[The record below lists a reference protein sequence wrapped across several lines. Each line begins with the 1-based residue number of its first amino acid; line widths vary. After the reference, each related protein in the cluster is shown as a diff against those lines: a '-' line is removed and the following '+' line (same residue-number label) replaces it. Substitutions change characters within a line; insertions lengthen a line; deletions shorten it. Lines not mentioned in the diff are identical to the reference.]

1 MHNRCRRAKRWVR
14 AAFTL
19 CGQGLAQACAGGD
32 VVELK
37 KLKGRRAEHY
47 HYMADAMR
55 RLEWDLHHTIEATS
69 RVPEEWHEIAARR
82 HPKVKVR
89 MTVGIDEDVVRFFKS
104 MGPGHGP
111 RMNEVLRSFM
121 HARLAGVVRGGETA
135 PWYARSL
142 DQHAGPR
149 PMWGAL
155 VHALEGG
162 EASAEAVEA
171 EARVLME
178 EALRLGR
185 LEEGP

>member
-1 MHNRCRRAKRWVR
+1 M
-14 AAFTL
+14 
-19 CGQGLAQACAGGD
+19 
-32 VVELK
+32 VELK

-82 HPKVKVR
+82 HPKAKVR

-121 HARLAGVVRGGETA
+121 HARLAGVVRGGETS
-135 PWYARSL
+135 PWYARSQ
-142 DQHAGPR
+142 DQYAGPR
-149 PMWGAL
+149 PIWGAL

-162 EASAEAVEA
+162 EASEAAVEA
-171 EARVLME
+171 EAKLLME

-185 LEEGP
+185 LEEGL